1 MQAEW
6 PTVFYEVTNYGLQL
20 ALHNGRHIRPR
31 LEEIFEVGRGENQ
44 HLPCTIHSIEVIAFT
59 RPGHL
64 CPVLEVSMFLLWFL
78 SEEVV
83 GQANRE
89 LAVLVKFVHHSIVV
103 RVVLETTAC
112 IDCASDAE
120 AIQFSEEKSRRVE
133 LVFSR

>member
-6 PTVFYEVTNYGLQL
+6 PTVLYEMTNYGLQL

-44 HLPCTIHSIEVIAFT
+44 HLPCTVHSIEVIAFT
-59 RPGHL
+59 GPGHL

-83 GQANRE
+83 GQANRK
-89 LAVLVKFVHHSIVV
+89 LAVLVKFVHDPIIV
-103 RVVLETTAC
+103 RVVLKATAG
-112 IDCASDAE
+112 INGTGDAE
-120 AIQFSEEKSRRVE
+120 AIQFSEEKSR
-133 LVFSR
+133 